1 MDRAVWPVLHMP
13 IMSINERLLAPAKAD
28 ATLTLS
34 LEARQKS
41 RQRVTLDSGEEMAL
55 TLPRGTCLRDGDH
68 LRAEDGSVI
77 TVRAAPEPVT
87 TARTDDP
94 TLLARAA
101 YHLGNRHVALEI
113 GEGFVCYLEDHVLDA
128 MVEALGLH
136 IVRERRP
143 FEPEAGAYSGHGHEA
158 HHDHG

>member
-1 MDRAVWPVLHMP
+1 
-13 IMSINERLLAPAKAD
+13 
-28 ATLTLS
+28 
-34 LEARQKS
+34 
-41 RQRVTLDSGEEMAL
+41 MAL
-55 TLPRGTCLRDGDH
+55 TLPRGMCLRDGDH

-77 TVRAAPEPVT
+77 TVRAASEPVT
-87 TARTDDP
+87 TARIDDP

-136 IVRERRP
+136 IVRERP
-143 FEPEAGAYSGHGHEA
+143 AFEPETGAYSGHGHEA

>member
-1 MDRAVWPVLHMP
+1 MP
-13 IMSINERLLAPAKAD
+13 IISINERLPMPAEAD

-68 LRAEDGSVI
+68 LRAQDGRVI
-77 TVRAAPEPVT
+77 MVRAAPELVT

-94 TLLARAA
+94 MLLARAA
-101 YHLGNRHVALEI
+101 YHLGNRHLALEI
-113 GEGFVCYLEDHVLDA
+113 GEGFVRYLEDHVLDA
-128 MVEALGLH
+128 MVESLGLA
-136 IVRERRP
+136 ITRERRP
-143 FEPEAGAYSGHGHEA
+143 FEPETGAYAGDGHGAPQE
-158 HHDHG
+158 HG